1 MNCRGIL
8 TRVRIVN
15 EYYVEPVA
23 YLKLLNGQSKESDAG
38 GKITDE
44 YYIFKCTNKISKQ
57 TENIVCGS
65 CAANHFFKLINKN
78 KPPLFNPLENNR
90 RNNGNNRNDGNNGT
104 NDNKSVKWNDTMLQ
118 LHNAIM
124 LIMVIWNIDQIDGIL
139 LEIKN
144 NTEKYCYK
152 EPFDRDIKS
161 INTIIRNSFQ
171 GDTLTDKIN
180 ELRNNNNLKIYNFEL
195 LNIKLHNLGIQSYF

>member
-1 MNCRGIL
+1 MNCRGNL

-15 EYYVEPVA
+15 DYYVEPVA
-23 YLKLLNGQSKESDAG
+23 HLKLLNGQSKESDAG

-44 YYIFKCTNKISKQ
+44 YYIFKCTDKISKQ

-65 CAANHFFKLINKN
+65 CAANHFFQLINKN
-78 KPPLFNPLENNR
+78 KPPLFNPLINNQR
-90 RNNGNNRNDGNNGT
+90 HNGNNGNDGNNA
-104 NDNKSVKWNDTMLQ
+104 NIKWNDAMLQ

-124 LIMVIWNIDQIDGIL
+124 LIMVIWNIDQINGIL

-144 NTEKYCYK
+144 STEKYYYK
-152 EPFDRDIKS
+152 EPFESNIKS

-171 GDTLTDKIN
+171 GATLTDKIN
-180 ELRNNNNLKIYNFEL
+180 ELRNNNNLRIYNFEL
-195 LNIKLHNLGIQSYF
+195 LNVKLNNLGVQSYF

>member
-1 MNCRGIL
+1 MNCRGNL

-15 EYYVEPVA
+15 DYYVEPVA
-23 YLKLLNGQSKESDAG
+23 HLKLLNGQSKESDAG

-44 YYIFKCTNKISKQ
+44 YYIFKCTDKISKQ

-65 CAANHFFKLINKN
+65 CAANNFFQLINKN
-78 KPPLFNPLENNR
+78 KPPLFNPLINNQ
-90 RNNGNNRNDGNNGT
+90 RNNGNNGNDGNNA
-104 NDNKSVKWNDTMLQ
+104 NIKWNDAMLQ

-124 LIMVIWNIDQIDGIL
+124 LIMVIWNIDQINGIL

-144 NTEKYCYK
+144 STEKYYYK
-152 EPFDRDIKS
+152 EPFDSNIKS

-171 GDTLTDKIN
+171 GATLTEKIN
-180 ELRNNNNLKIYNFEL
+180 ELRNNNNLRIYNFEL
-195 LNIKLHNLGIQSYF
+195 LNVKLNNLGVRSYF